1 MVSKDIKL
9 SIVVPIYNTEKF
21 LLRCLNS
28 LLKQGMKEGEWEV
41 ICVDDGSTDKSS
53 AILADFKQR
62 HPDVFQVITLTNG
75 GVARAR
81 NVGIDRARG
90 EWLAF
95 VDSDD
100 YLVDGGLA
108 YLLKHFCTKDVD
120 VVAFKR
126 VTLNP
131 WQLKH
136 WTYIDTPEGK
146 VIYKGSGFD
155 TYNRY
160 RQEWVTDKLY
170 RRSFL
175 QKYKIGFAK
184 LYVAE
189 DTEFN
194 FRVFQRNPNVVM
206 TDSNIY
212 RYEQQNEYSLTQV
225 RDEKRME
232 RYLNAQLLIIAELND
247 YLVDAR
253 TTMREGTLATLGSRV
268 HNFYTRSLMA
278 KYSYKEWKERMTLI
292 NSCPYH
298 TVMMEGK
305 WKLLGVMMNS
315 ISSSY
320 LMYLFFRFLYCY
332 VFEKYIHSRLA

>member
-1 MVSKDIKL
+1 M
-9 SIVVPIYNTEKF
+9 SIAISVILPIYNTERF
-21 LLRCLNS
+21 LQRCLDSLLR
-28 LLKQGMKEGEWEV
+28 QGMEDDGTWEV
-41 ICVDDGSTDKSS
+41 ICVDDGSTDSCP
-53 AILADFKQR
+53 AILANYVWR
-62 HPDVFQVITLTNG
+62 HPGVFRVVRLENG

-81 NVGIDRARG
+81 NVGIDRAQG

-108 YLLKHFCTKDVD
+108 YLLKHFCTKGVD
-120 VVAFKR
+120 VVGFKR

-131 WQLKH
+131 WQLSH
-136 WTYIDTPEGK
+136 WTYSDTPEGQ
-146 VIYKGSGFD
+146 VICKGSGHEI
-155 TYNRY
+155 YNRY

-194 FRVFQRNPNVVM
+194 FRVFQRNPNVVL

-247 YLVDAR
+247 YLVDTR
-253 TTMREGTLATLGSRV
+253 TTMREGTLATLGARM

-298 TVMMEGK
+298 TATMEGK
-305 WKLLGVMMNS
+305 WEWLGVIMNG

-320 LMYLFFRFLYCY
+320 LMYLFFSFLYCY
-332 VFEKYIHSRLA
+332 VFRKFVHSRLA